1 MNSRRFVEMDD
12 GTKVALTT
20 HAAQRLVEMRLGSP
34 QVRAILTDPDEVT
47 ESPKYPGDKL
57 YRRGD
62 YALATFVDRRGVLVV
77 KTALY
82 ACKSAWRRADRM
94 GRLPNDRELR
104 TDLRL
109 PEN

>member
-1 MNSRRFVEMDD
+1 MRSRRMVEMDD
-12 GTKVALTT
+12 GTKVAVTD

-34 QVRAILTDPDEVT
+34 QVRAILSDPESVT
-47 ESPKYPGDKL
+47 TSRKYPGEKV

-62 YALATFVDRRGVLVV
+62 YALATFIDPRGVLVV

-82 ACKSAWRRADRM
+82 ACLSAWRRADRM
-94 GRLPNDRELR
+94 GRLPADRVLR
-104 TDLRL
+104 TDTGL